1 MFKVVTKHLIP
12 LLVVLNVG
20 EDVQVH
26 GAGQGADTD
35 QQSVNKFLGEVDT
48 GAGWT

>member
-1 MFKVVTKHLIP
+1 MSKVVTKQLVP
-12 LLVVLNVG
+12 LLVVLDVG
-20 EDVQVH
+20 EDVH

-35 QQSVNKFLGEVDT
+35 QQSVDTLLWEGDT